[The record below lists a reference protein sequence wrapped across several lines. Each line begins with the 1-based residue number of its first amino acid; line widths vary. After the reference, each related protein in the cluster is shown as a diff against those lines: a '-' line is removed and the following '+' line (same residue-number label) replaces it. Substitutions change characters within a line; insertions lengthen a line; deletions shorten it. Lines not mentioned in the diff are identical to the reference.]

1 MRGGRRERR
10 GVASTSPAQVLVRGE
25 RMVMGGRQAQP
36 APTAPALVSLPATVP
51 DQAEVLDLSS
61 GPRRDPPPPPR
72 PVPSPYTSHN
82 LPNLPTSNL
91 SQNPAPAHSRP
102 RHEDSARTLVGALR
116 RLGTR
121 VNLVPVNFSV
131 DRTRSHSPVRSHSPS
146 LGRETMVTVA
156 RASSEDRRGER
167 SSNWQVRRDR
177 SHRDRSS
184 SRSHGD
190 RSSSSRSHDRSR
202 SHGGDRSSSRSH
214 RDRHAVIERMSSR
227 PPSPSLPRQSELGL
241 TYVSRLSPSI
251 ALPLAEA
258 TRLLSTHSTNTTW
271 EADSVREADMFMRD
285 LASTSSSTRGSGNL
299 LDRGDM
305 FASLGERP
313 HSAITDNAAQ
323 IGEVPLAV
331 DQAHT
336 LSSDQVVTEDQAT
349 PPINIPQ
356 DQAIPVPIASTSTS
370 DYYNPANPT
379 EDTADDGGPVVPTI
393 P

>member
-1 MRGGRRERR
+1 
-10 GVASTSPAQVLVRGE
+10 LVRGE

-72 PVPSPYTSHN
+72 PVPSPYSSHN
-82 LPNLPTSNL
+82 LPPSSLTQS
-91 SQNPAPAHSRP
+91 PAPAHSRP

-146 LGRETMVTVA
+146 LARETMVTVA

-167 SSNWQVRRDR
+167 SSNWQVRRER

-271 EADSVREADMFMRD
+271 EADSVREADMFVRD
-285 LASTSSSTRGSGNL
+285 LASTSNSTRIM
-299 LDRGDM
+299 DRSDM
-305 FASLGERP
+305 FSSRGERS
-313 HSAITDNAAQ
+313 HSAVTDNASQ
-323 IGEVPLAV
+323 IGEVPSIVV
-331 DQAHT
+331 DQARGQP
-336 LSSDQVVTEDQAT
+336 SDQVVSEDQAT
-349 PPINIPQ
+349 PAATIPQ
-356 DQAIPVPIASTSTS
+356 DQAIPVLTASTSTS

-379 EDTADDGGPVVPTI
+379 EDSIDEGGPVVPTI

>member
-1 MRGGRRERR
+1 
-10 GVASTSPAQVLVRGE
+10 
-25 RMVMGGRQAQP
+25 
-36 APTAPALVSLPATVP
+36 
-51 DQAEVLDLSS
+51 
-61 GPRRDPPPPPR
+61 
-72 PVPSPYTSHN
+72 
-82 LPNLPTSNL
+82 
-91 SQNPAPAHSRP
+91 
-102 RHEDSARTLVGALR
+102 
-116 RLGTR
+116 
-121 VNLVPVNFSV
+121 
-131 DRTRSHSPVRSHSPS
+131 
-146 LGRETMVTVA
+146 
-156 RASSEDRRGER
+156 
-167 SSNWQVRRDR
+167 
-177 SHRDRSS
+177 
-184 SRSHGD
+184 
-190 RSSSSRSHDRSR
+190 
-202 SHGGDRSSSRSH
+202 
-214 RDRHAVIERMSSR
+214 
-227 PPSPSLPRQSELGL
+227 
-241 TYVSRLSPSI
+241 
-251 ALPLAEA
+251 
-258 TRLLSTHSTNTTW
+258 
-271 EADSVREADMFMRD
+271 MFMRD